1 MLSLSPQENDYQG
14 ITDEGKYDSMKG
26 KVTGREEW
34 GIEKREE
41 GGLEKEVS
49 EPLPDIPCH
58 GWCACFSD
66 RRYWRGPGQN
76 GKGRRG
82 GVGNLLAA

>member
-1 MLSLSPQENDYQG
+1 MLSFSPQENDYQG
-14 ITDEGKYDSMKG
+14 ITDEWKYDSMKG

-34 GIEKREE
+34 GI
-41 GGLEKEVS
+41 EKEVS